1 MRTALALAVAALAS
15 CSSPALADPFTD
27 LSVAYANRN
36 ALAAA
41 ASYARDAVVTY
52 RYEGTPEERH
62 SGTRAI
68 ASSFRTLFDQID
80 AKDRL
85 DLNFRET
92 LRAGNRVHGYYRL
105 RIGRRQVSY
114 GQFHVMLDNSGKFAS
129 DVSSGATRD
138 DFEEA
143 AGKVMVA
150 PADETLDR
158 DFYARLAGRYRF
170 AAGCT
175 LIVTRSVVRL
185 FARDSC
191 TGDWRGLSRQ
201 SGRHWTG
208 GDRVLSD
215 KKTTIYRF
223 ASIQGGVSPS
233 VEIVDGNGVKVAT
246 RTATYETEDVT
257 FKSADGT
264 TLAGTLYRP
273 PSGAKR
279 RPATVMLHG
288 SGPQDRDG
296 YASIIAVLA
305 DELAAAGRVVLAF
318 DKRGSGQSGG
328 DGDRASFSML
338 AADGRAGMDFLASR
352 SEVDRTRIGFA
363 GSSQAGW
370 VAAKA
375 IADGASPA
383 DVFLLGAAGAALT
396 VAEQNLYNTKI
407 RMRCQGIGGDD
418 IALALA
424 QQRAFFDFLAGPTA
438 AARLDALTAKG
449 RLRPALNGWLFP
461 DSRTTDR
468 SAAAWY
474 VVLDPSFDPLPV
486 WKRYR
491 GKAAFVFSQFDD
503 STPTPIAQARLQGV
517 TTTDL
522 KFLSQAQHLGLATD
536 DLCKGELSDVTKFA
550 PGLMPI
556 VASFGMSAN

>member
-1 MRTALALAVAALAS
+1 MRATLPLAIVALTT
-15 CSSPALADPFTD
+15 CNSPALADPFAD
-27 LSVAYANRN
+27 LSAAYANRN
-36 ALAAA
+36 ADAAA
-41 ASYARDAVVTY
+41 ASYARNAVVVY
-52 RYEGTPEERH
+52 RYDGTPEERH
-62 SGTRAI
+62 EGTKAI

-92 LRAGNRVHGYYRL
+92 VRAGSRVRGYYRL
-105 RIGRRQVSY
+105 RIGKGQSSY
-114 GQFHVMLDNSGKFAS
+114 GRFDVMLDDSGKFAR
-129 DVSSGATRD
+129 DVSTAATRD
-138 DFEEA
+138 EFEEA
-143 AGKVMVA
+143 AGKVMIA
-150 PADETLDR
+150 PDDETLDR
-158 DFYARLAGRYRF
+158 SFYARLAGRYRF
-170 AAGCT
+170 ADGCA

-185 FARDSC
+185 FARNSC

-201 SGRHWTG
+201 SGRQWTA

-215 KKTTIYRF
+215 KMTATYRF
-223 ASIQGGVSPS
+223 AAIAGAVSPS
-233 VEIVDGNGVKVAT
+233 IEVVDAEGTKVAT
-246 RTATYETEDVT
+246 RAASYETEDVA

-264 TLAGTLYRP
+264 TLAGTLYKP
-273 PSGAKR
+273 LNGTKPL
-279 RPATVMLHG
+279 PATVMLHG

-305 DELAAAGRVVLAF
+305 DELAASGRVVLAF

-328 DGDRASFSML
+328 DGGRASFSML
-338 AADGRAGMDFLASR
+338 AADGRAGMDFLTKR
-352 SEVDRTRIGFA
+352 PEVDRKHIGFA

-396 VAEQNLYNTKI
+396 VAEQNLYNTEV
-407 RMRCQGIGGDD
+407 RMRCQGIGSND

-424 QQRAFFDFLAGPTA
+424 QQRAFFDFLARPPT
-438 AARLDALTAKG
+438 AARLDALTVEG
-449 RLRPALNGWLFP
+449 RLRPALKDWLFP
-461 DSRTTDR
+461 NSQTTDR

-491 GKAAFVFSQFDD
+491 GKATFVFSEFDD
-503 STPTPIAQARLQGV
+503 STPTPVTQPRLQGMTNTKTKV
-517 TTTDL
+517 L
-522 KFLSQAQHLGLATD
+522 AQAQHLGLATD
-536 DLCKGELSDVTKFA
+536 DVCRGELPNVAKFA
-550 PGLMPI
+550 PELMPI
-556 VASFGMSAN
+556 VGSFGRSAN